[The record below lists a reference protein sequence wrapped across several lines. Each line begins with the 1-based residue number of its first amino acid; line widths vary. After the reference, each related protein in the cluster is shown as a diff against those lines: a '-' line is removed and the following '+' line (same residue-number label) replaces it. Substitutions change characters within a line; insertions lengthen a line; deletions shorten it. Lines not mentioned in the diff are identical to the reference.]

1 MKNIVCSVDI
11 GLRNL
16 SLCIMGCDDKAD
28 ISNYIIQLWGVYNT
42 LDSDNHKC
50 EAIQKNGN
58 ICGKKCSTKLDCNF
72 YCKTHF
78 PKSTLFNKKIHTFK
92 IKAINDYLLQD
103 IAKVV
108 LEKVQ
113 YIYDTNKELFES
125 LTSVIIELQPQV
137 NQKMKF
143 TSHIIYGKLV
153 ELLRH
158 TKTTIRFVR
167 ASQKLKAY
175 TGPYVEC
182 KLKGAY
188 ARRKKLSVEYTKWF
202 LLNKFCE
209 QEYTKWNTIINTP
222 KADDLTDTFL
232 MAINGLYGMPKKQ
245 KVSKTGKCIK

>member
-1 MKNIVCSVDI
+1 MICSIDI

-16 SLCIMGCDDKAD
+16 SLCIMDAGDKTD
-28 ISNYIIQLWGVYNT
+28 MSSYKIHLWKVYNT
-42 LDSDNHKC
+42 LDSDDYKC
-50 EAIQKNGN
+50 EALQKCGK
-58 ICGKKCSTKLDCNF
+58 ICGKKCSTKLRGGH

-78 PKSTLFNKKIHTFK
+78 PKDTIFNTKLHTFK

-108 LEKVQ
+108 LAKVQ
-113 YIYDTNKELFES
+113 EIMDTNIDLFS
-125 LTSVIIELQPQV
+125 KVTQIIIELQPQV

-153 ELLRH
+153 DLLRD

-175 TGPYVEC
+175 TGPFVEC

-188 ARRKKLSVEYTKWF
+188 ARRKKLSIEYTKWF
-202 LLNKFCE
+202 LNNKFTADE
-209 QEYTKWNTIINTP
+209 RDIWLPNLNIS

-232 MAINGLYGMPKKQ
+232 MAINGLFGIPKKQ
-245 KVSKTGKCIK
+245 RVNKNGKCIK